1 MSPITDFAQ
10 RDQPDTIVLFDVDG
24 TLTPSRDV
32 CYHSTPVNKQQPNLR
47 NILFFLYSSSLR
59 K

>member
-24 TLTPSRDV
+24 TLTPNRDV
-32 CYHSTPVNKQQPNLR
+32 CYHSTSVNKQQPNLR
-47 NILFFLYSSSLR
+47 NTLYFFE
-59 K
+59 